1 MVDFQRS
8 KVGKNIISFNI
19 AIIGAGQ
26 MGSRHLQGL
35 STLDKEVK
43 ITLFDPDKKSL
54 SFAKRR
60 YESMQKNNQIISIN
74 YLQEFNKCDNYFDL
88 VIIAT
93 NADIRKRVIEELL
106 INARVSYLILEK
118 VAFQSVKDFK
128 KIIKLLDN
136 NKIKSWVNCPHR
148 TYPFFHQLKINS
160 SKAELIKIIVEG
172 SNWGLACNA
181 IHFIDLLSFLSDRI
195 EFRIVLENL
204 YNEIYE
210 SKRKGFLEFG
220 GKIIFKTDRGDSLE
234 LIDYQKKSMHSHI
247 IIEFDDKIIKIDKH
261 KQSVEEFSNISK
273 KLIKK
278 NSFIM
283 PLQSE
288 ITGSQVSEIL
298 DTGNSQLTVL
308 HDSFYHHKTM
318 LNAFN
323 KHLSRIKN
331 KKIDLCQIT

>member
-136 NKIKSWVNCPHR
+136 NKIKS
-148 TYPFFHQLKINS
+148 
-160 SKAELIKIIVEG
+160 
-172 SNWGLACNA
+172 
-181 IHFIDLLSFLSDRI
+181 
-195 EFRIVLENL
+195 
-204 YNEIYE
+204 
-210 SKRKGFLEFG
+210 
-220 GKIIFKTDRGDSLE
+220 
-234 LIDYQKKSMHSHI
+234 
-247 IIEFDDKIIKIDKH
+247 
-261 KQSVEEFSNISK
+261 
-273 KLIKK
+273 
-278 NSFIM
+278 
-283 PLQSE
+283 
-288 ITGSQVSEIL
+288 
-298 DTGNSQLTVL
+298 
-308 HDSFYHHKTM
+308 
-318 LNAFN
+318 
-323 KHLSRIKN
+323 
-331 KKIDLCQIT
+331 